1 MKPASFFVLL
11 AMMATSLYPQ
21 QQPRPEDILSRLT
34 FDSNLRLRGTFDDV
48 RAVCRLSKEWL
59 TPPMEHFKT
68 LSPEHQKIVIQAAS
82 ESFDASAYLEA
93 IAAVLRGVAEGGIP
107 PEVGIIALFPS
118 PSSEIEGVLEVNHD
132 DPRIAW
138 VLPRLLGKYG
148 DNPEVSDCIRRLI
161 SGAAKE
167 AHIESFESYGLKP
180 ARVIAKV
187 PPRGAASSSLL
198 NASAGPKN
206 SLEVSTVPM
215 ASTEKTSSEMSWS
228 ILALLIIAAAGLL
241 WWMLKRRS

>member
-1 MKPASFFVLL
+1 M
-11 AMMATSLYPQ
+11 
-21 QQPRPEDILSRLT
+21 
-34 FDSNLRLRGTFDDV
+34 G
-48 RAVCRLSKEWL
+48 
-59 TPPMEHFKT
+59 HFKT

-82 ESFDASAYLEA
+82 ESFDDSAYLEA
-93 IAAVLRGVAEGGIP
+93 ISAVLRGVADGGIS

-138 VLPRLLGKYG
+138 VLPRLPGKYG

-167 AHIESFESYGLKP
+167 AHIKSFESYGLKP

-187 PPRGAASSSLL
+187 PPRGSASSSLINTAPVPKKAPEAKPL
-198 NASAGPKN
+198 SRAPTEEPSSA
-206 SLEVSTVPM
+206 L
-215 ASTEKTSSEMSWS
+215 SWS
-228 ILALLIIAAAGLL
+228 FIALLIAGSIALL
-241 WWMLKRRS
+241 WLALKRRQ